1 MTEQTEHC
9 TCPECGASLKVCL
22 TYQRK
27 VRQKQYFTTLTT
39 SGEYQVL
46 RMFLL
51 VVGMEKGV
59 NAKSYALEIGQYW
72 WNEQGRK
79 AVVAI
84 PRTLGC
90 YIDTFSFAS
99 PFAIRNDNEAYR
111 HISYSPIYPRYKV
124 LPTLRRNGFNG
135 NFHDIVPTKL
145 IPALLSDSRAET
157 LLKAGQYPM
166 LRYYLYHS
174 FNIGEYWASIKI
186 CIRNGYTIEDGSMWR
201 DTIDLL
207 RHFGKD
213 TNSPKYVCPA
223 DLKVEHDKLVAKRNL
238 QRKHERTEQQRRKA
252 IEDEKQYLKAKGI
265 FFGLAFTD
273 SLICVKVIESVEEM
287 AEEGRT
293 MHHCVGGYHKR
304 KDSLILS
311 ATIDG
316 KRIETI
322 EVSLKTFEVVQCR
335 GVCNENSEY
344 HDRIIALVNK
354 NANIMEVRFESMV
367 FLWDDKIP
375 TMFLEFMN
383 LLTLCQSEEQLRA
396 SVKDFAEKH
405 ELDKFF
411 LYGFGSHHFYLHQ
424 RYTSDPEMVMQ
435 HRVLSVHF

>member
-1 MTEQTEHC
+1 MKPRNKFEKAVLAQSKKLRPITPIQINWAFRNCVEHYAHRLPKGRTTCMDCGHSWVMTEQTEHC

-59 NAKSYALEIGQYW
+59 NAKSYALEI
-72 WNEQGRK
+72 
-79 AVVAI
+79 
-84 PRTLGC
+84 
-90 YIDTFSFAS
+90 
-99 PFAIRNDNEAYR
+99 AYR

-354 NANIMEVRFESMV
+354 NANLIR
-367 FLWDDKIP
+367 
-375 TMFLEFMN
+375 
-383 LLTLCQSEEQLRA
+383 
-396 SVKDFAEKH
+396 
-405 ELDKFF
+405 
-411 LYGFGSHHFYLHQ
+411 Q
-424 RYTSDPEMVMQ
+424 RMKAA
-435 HRVLSVHF
+435 